1 MLKTL
6 LRVRLAAFAAYFTGA
21 SRSQKKRSGAQKI
34 AMLLLML
41 YCFAAF
47 GMLFY
52 TSFSALADVYAKLSL
67 GWLYFAIMSL
77 LAILLGAFGS
87 VFNTYSGLYLAKD
100 NDLLLSM
107 PIPVGTIMVS
117 RLLGVYLM
125 GLMYSGV
132 VLIPAAAVYL
142 IIASHRLAAVIGC
155 ILLVLLISVF
165 LGGIAHSALFLPM
178 FFICCFSQL
187 ASGTRE

>member
-52 TSFSALADVYAKLSL
+52 TSFSALAGVYAKLSL
-67 GWLYFAIMSL
+67 GWLYFRC
-77 LAILLGAFGS
+77 
-87 VFNTYSGLYLAKD
+87 T
-100 NDLLLSM
+100 
-107 PIPVGTIMVS
+107 PWR
-117 RLLGVYLM
+117 RL
-125 GLMYSGV
+125 
-132 VLIPAAAVYL
+132 
-142 IIASHRLAAVIGC
+142 R
-155 ILLVLLISVF
+155 
-165 LGGIAHSALFLPM
+165 
-178 FFICCFSQL
+178 
-187 ASGTRE
+187 

>member
-52 TSFSALADVYAKLSL
+52 TSFSALAGVYAKLSL
-67 GWLYFAIMSL
+67 GWLYFAMY
-77 LAILLGAFGS
+77 AVAAFALM
-87 VFNTYSGLYLAKD
+87 VFGTVFTAKASG
-100 NDLLLSM
+100 
-107 PIPVGTIMVS
+107 S
-117 RLLGVYLM
+117 RLRLVY
-125 GLMYSGV
+125 
-132 VLIPAAAVYL
+132 PAASGA
-142 IIASHRLAAVIGC
+142 G
-155 ILLVLLISVF
+155 LL
-165 LGGIAHSALFLPM
+165 
-178 FFICCFSQL
+178 
-187 ASGTRE
+187 